1 MLTKTKLLI
10 LSITIA
16 LALAAA
22 QCSPQP
28 AQPVAQPVAE
38 EHREDET
45 HEKEAEHQEDEE
57 HTEHDEAVELSAVDL
72 AGGEK
77 LKVVATTNIVGD
89 MAHNVGGDM
98 IALTTMLPIGADP
111 HTFTPTPQDAAA
123 AADAH
128 VVFING
134 LNLEEFLDELIEN
147 AGGEATVVALSTNVE
162 IREFEEMEGHEQSDE
177 AGEHHEEDEEEEHI
191 EEAEHS
197 GEPGH
202 HHEGA
207 DSHIWMTPA
216 NAIVM
221 VHNIEHA
228 LSELDPAN
236 AETYEANAE
245 AYQTQLE
252 ELDAWVKAQI
262 ESIPAENREMVTDH
276 DAFGYYADRYGLEV
290 IGAVIPAISTG
301 AEPSAADLA
310 ALQAAIA
317 DLDARAIFV
326 GTTVNPKLAEQV
338 ARDSGIQ
345 LVPLYTGSL
354 GQAGSGVESYLDFI
368 RANTMAIVEALK

>member
-1 MLTKTKLLI
+1 
-10 LSITIA
+10 
-16 LALAAA
+16 
-22 QCSPQP
+22 
-28 AQPVAQPVAE
+28 
-38 EHREDET
+38 
-45 HEKEAEHQEDEE
+45 
-57 HTEHDEAVELSAVDL
+57 
-72 AGGEK
+72 
-77 LKVVATTNIVGD
+77 
-89 MAHNVGGDM
+89 
-98 IALTTMLPIGADP
+98 
-111 HTFTPTPQDAAA
+111 
-123 AADAH
+123 
-128 VVFING
+128 
-134 LNLEEFLDELIEN
+134 
-147 AGGEATVVALSTNVE
+147 
-162 IREFEEMEGHEQSDE
+162 
-177 AGEHHEEDEEEEHI
+177 
-191 EEAEHS
+191 
-197 GEPGH
+197 
-202 HHEGA
+202 
-207 DSHIWMTPA
+207 
-216 NAIVM
+216 M